1 MGQQKNALPDAITY
15 ESDPVASAPPPQQ
28 LTELGKQRNT
38 GNGGEPRERKPPK
51 IRLKLIPG
59 APVEVHMEPI
69 DAVRLLSAF
78 GTAELSFASLMLSG
92 VINVA
97 CDKREPESGEINDAL
112 AAVTG
117 IGAGDEIEGM
127 LAAQMVTTHLAA
139 MSALRRLKG
148 SENVAQ
154 QDSNG
159 NLAVKLLRTF
169 TMQLEALQ
177 RYRGKGQQ
185 KVTVEHVNVNAGGQ
199 AIVGT
204 VQSAPLKK
212 TNRDQ

>member
-1 MGQQKNALPDAITY
+1 M
-15 ESDPVASAPPPQQ
+15 
-28 LTELGKQRNT
+28 
-38 GNGGEPRERKPPK
+38 RKPPK

-97 CDKREPESGEINDAL
+97 CKREPESGEINDAL